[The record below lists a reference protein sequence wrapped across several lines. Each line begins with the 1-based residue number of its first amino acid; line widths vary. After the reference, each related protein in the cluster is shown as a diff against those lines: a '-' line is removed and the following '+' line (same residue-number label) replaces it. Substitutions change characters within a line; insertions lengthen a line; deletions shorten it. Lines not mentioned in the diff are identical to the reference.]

1 MTAASDAG
9 DTASAGNAAPGEAI
23 VRVLDIVNKK
33 GLHARASAKFVQT
46 VERFDCEVQVTR
58 GHETVGGTSIMGL
71 MMLAAIPGS
80 SIRVTA
86 EGPEAE
92 AALAALVELV
102 ESRFGEGA

>member
-1 MTAASDAG
+1 
-9 DTASAGNAAPGEAI
+9 
-23 VRVLDIVNKK
+23 
-33 GLHARASAKFVQT
+33 
-46 VERFDCEVQVTR
+46 
-58 GHETVGGTSIMGL
+58 MGL

>member
-1 MTAASDAG
+1 
-9 DTASAGNAAPGEAI
+9 
-23 VRVLDIVNKK
+23 VV
-33 GLHARASAKFVQT
+33 T
-46 VERFDCEVQVTR
+46 VSKDST
-58 GHETVGGTSIMGL
+58 TVGGTSIMGL

>member
-1 MTAASDAG
+1 MPSAS
-9 DTASAGNAAPGEAI
+9 SARPLHRDLVIA
-23 VRVLDIVNKK
+23 NKR
-33 GLHARASAKFVQT
+33 GLHARAAARFVQT
-46 VERFDCEVQVTR
+46 AERFAAVVTVSKDST
-58 GHETVGGTSIMGL
+58 TVGGTSIMGL